1 MNQTLEIIY
10 QVCGGLGI
18 FLLGMK
24 NMSEGMQAVAGERLR
39 KLIGAVTN
47 NRILACSVGLLVT
60 MVIQSSSVTTV
71 MVVGLVNAGLMT
83 LLQAIGVIMGA
94 NIGTTITGWI
104 LVIKVGQYGLPL
116 LGLAAFFYLFSKKD
130 RIRFTAMFLMGL
142 GMVFFGLELMKD
154 GFSPLKDMPGFIS
167 WFHRFQPDSYG
178 GIWKCVL
185 VGTVLTAIVQSS
197 SATVGITL
205 GLADTGIISFPTAAA
220 LILGENIGTTITAIL
235 ASIGASSNARRAAFA
250 HSFFNI
256 IGVCWITLIFPWYA
270 RFIERIITAQNIGT
284 VQAVLVSEK
293 DDPVVYGY
301 IQKVGLPQ
309 EAVFQVSSSLIDGL
323 EHKEVLPDKPFMM
336 AADFKEAFEKRN
348 LPEKPVYNKER
359 FVKYPYSQ
367 PAIALTHSLF
377 NIVNTLIFLPL
388 AGLLARF
395 LMWLV
400 KEEPQPEIPRLTYL
414 NVRMLDTPAIGI
426 QQSLKEVVRM
436 GQTVLQMMDDLQP
449 MLSNQTPDEKKAD
462 EIFQKENDLDTIQM
476 EIVQFLGDILSGN
489 ISHEVIDESRRQ
501 IRMADEFE
509 SVSDYIAAILKL
521 RLKLR
526 DNQLTISEEGLVE
539 LQTLHKKVV
548 DYLRMVQTVLEEDNP
563 TPEFF
568 SEAQSKGTSITKYM
582 KECRAHHLARV
593 EAGRVSPMKSLIYM
607 DMLSSYRRIK
617 DHAFNIAEVLVGEK

>member
-47 NRILACSVGLLVT
+47 NRILACGVGLLVT

-116 LGLAAFFYLFSKKD
+116 LGLAAFFYLFSKRD

-142 GMVFFGLELMKD
+142 GMVFFGLELMKN

-185 VGTVLTAIVQSS
+185 VGTVLTAVVQSS
-197 SATVGITL
+197 SATLGITL
-205 GLADTGIISFPTAAA
+205 SLADTGIISFPTAAA
-220 LILGENIGTTITAIL
+220 LILGENIGTTITALL
-235 ASIGASSNARRAAFA
+235 ASIGASSNARRAALA

-256 IGVCWITLIFPWYA
+256 SGVCWITLIFPWYA
-270 RFIERIITAQNIGT
+270 GFIERIITAQNIEK
-284 VQAVLVSEK
+284 VQAVVVSEK
-293 DDPVVYGY
+293 DDPVVYEY
-301 IQKVGLPQ
+301 FQKAGLPQ
-309 EAVFQVSSSLIDGL
+309 EAVFQVPSSLIDGL
-323 EHKEVLPDKPFMM
+323 EHKEVFPDRPFMM

-348 LPEKPVYNKER
+348 LPEKPVYNKDR

-436 GQTVLQMMDDLQP
+436 GQMVLQMMDDLQP

-462 EIFQKENDLDTIQM
+462 EIFQKENDLDIIQM

-568 SEAQSKGTSITKYM
+568 SEAQSKGTAITKYM

-593 EAGRVSPMKSLIYM
+593 ESGQVSPIKSLIYT

>member
-39 KLIGAVTN
+39 KMIGAVTN
-47 NRILACSVGLLVT
+47 NRLLACGVGLLVT
-60 MVIQSSSVTTV
+60 MIIQSSSVTTV
-71 MVVGLVNAGLMT
+71 MVVGLVNAGVMT

-116 LGLAAFFYLFSKKD
+116 LGLAAFFYLFSKRD
-130 RIRFTAMFLMGL
+130 RVRFTAMFLMGL

-167 WFHRFQPDSYG
+167 WFHRFQPDSYFG
-178 GIWKCVL
+178 LWKCVL
-185 VGTVLTAIVQSS
+185 AGTLLTATIQSS

-205 GLADTGIISFPTAAA
+205 GLADTGIIGFPTAAA
-220 LILGENIGTTITAIL
+220 LILGENIGTTITALL
-235 ASIGASSNARRAAFA
+235 ASIGANSNARRAAYA
-250 HSFFNI
+250 HSLFNVL
-256 IGVCWITLIFPWYA
+256 GVLWITLLFPWYSGM
-270 RFIERIITAQNIGT
+270 IERIITNKNLGNIP
-284 VQAVLVSEK
+284 ALVITEK
-293 DDPVVYGY
+293 DDPIVYDYAKKAGLSE
-301 IQKVGLPQ
+301 QAVFRVSSQAFDNPGELNALPQ
-309 EAVFQVSSSLIDGL
+309 
-323 EHKEVLPDKPFMM
+323 KPFML
-336 AADFKEAFEKRN
+336 AADFREAFEKRN
-348 LPEKPVYNKER
+348 LPEKPLYTKDHV
-359 FVKYPYSQ
+359 VKYPFSQ

-377 NIVNTLIFLPL
+377 NLANTLLFLPL

-395 LMWLV
+395 LLWLV
-400 KEEPQPEIPRLTYL
+400 REEPAPEIPRLTYL

-426 QQSLKEVVRM
+426 QQSLKEVIRM
-436 GQTVLQMMDDLQP
+436 SQTVLEMMKELES
-449 MLSNQTPDEKKAD
+449 MLSNQPPDEKQAD
-462 EIFQKENDLDTIQM
+462 EIFQKENDLDIIQM
-476 EIVQFLGDILSGN
+476 EIVQFLGDILAGT
-489 ISHEVIDESRRQ
+489 ISHEVINESRRQ

-509 SVSDYIAAILKL
+509 SISDYIAAILKL

-526 DNQLTISEEGLVE
+526 DNQLTISPEGLEE
-539 LQTLHKKVV
+539 LRTLHKKVV
-548 DYLRMVQTVLEEDNP
+548 DYLRMVQTALKEDAP

-568 SEAQSKGTSITKYM
+568 SEAQSKGTAITKYM

-593 EAGRVSPMKSLIYM
+593 ESGKVSPLKSLIYT

-617 DHAFNIAEVLVGEK
+617 DHAYNIAEVLVGEK